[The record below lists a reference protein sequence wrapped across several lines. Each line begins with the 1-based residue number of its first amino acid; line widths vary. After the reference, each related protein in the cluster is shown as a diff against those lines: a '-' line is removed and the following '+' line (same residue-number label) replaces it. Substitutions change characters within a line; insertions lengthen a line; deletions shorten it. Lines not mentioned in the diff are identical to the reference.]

1 MLWSNGYY
9 DQGMNDDGTM
19 SIDFVRREYDFLQD
33 TGILLDLT
41 VNHHPVKVRVFY
53 LDPKIFKTAP
63 LYLLSTDIPEN
74 DHLARSITGRLYD
87 NNIETKMAQYI
98 VLGSGGHQLMKKL
111 GHSPD
116 VYHFRVTSSSSFL
129 TVLSLGG

>member
-1 MLWSNGYY
+1 MLWSNGYF
-9 DQGMNDDGTM
+9 DQGMHEDGTM

-41 VNHHPVKVRVFY
+41 VNYHPVKVRVFY

-74 DHLARSITGRLYD
+74 DHLARSITSRLYD
-87 NNIETKMAQYI
+87 NNVETKRSPARRWRR
-98 VLGSGGHQLMKKL
+98 SRRGGGK
-111 GHSPD
+111 
-116 VYHFRVTSSSSFL
+116 
-129 TVLSLGG
+129 